1 MEFQESQ
8 EQSRVQGRRDPAPG
22 NGAEGE
28 SSEER
33 HLIIEE
39 MEIGRDAGHVG
50 EEVLTEADRKS
61 SIYYS
66 YYCYYYYFV
75 FLGPHPWHVEVPR
88 LGVESESQLPAY
100 ARATAMPDL
109 SRVFD
114 LHHSSH
120 QCRILNPL
128 NKARDGTRNLMVPSW
143 THFLCATMGTPH
155 GSYFEMWSI

>member
-88 LGVESESQLPAY
+88 LRVELELQLQAY
-100 ARATAMPDL
+100 ATATATWDL
-109 SRVFD
+109 SFFCD
-114 LHHSSH
+114 LHHNS
-120 QCRILNPL
+120 QQRWILNPL
-128 NKARDGTRNLMVPSW
+128 SRTRDRTSW
-143 THFLCATMGTPH
+143 ILVTFASAEPQWELRKSG
-155 GSYFEMWSI
+155 I